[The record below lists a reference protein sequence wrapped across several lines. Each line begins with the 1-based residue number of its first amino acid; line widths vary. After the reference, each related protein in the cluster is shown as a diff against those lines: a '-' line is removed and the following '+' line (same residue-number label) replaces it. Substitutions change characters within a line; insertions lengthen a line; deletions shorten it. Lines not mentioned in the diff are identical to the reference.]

1 MAIKDILTKGVSY
14 GDIDLYK
21 SRFDFEKF
29 EIEEQDK
36 ATLLQKEQII
46 TNSQKQMMKNIYEIA
61 KNLYESQQIL
71 ANYHSGSFVEWFSNL
86 GFKKYY
92 V

>member
-29 EIEEQDK
+29 EIEEQD
-36 ATLLQKEQII
+36 
-46 TNSQKQMMKNIYEIA
+46 MRHY
-61 KNLYESQQIL
+61 Y
-71 ANYHSGSFVEWFSNL
+71 
-86 GFKKYY
+86 KKSR
-92 V
+92 

>member
-71 ANYHSGSFVEWFSNL
+71 ANYHSGSFVE
-86 GFKKYY
+86 
-92 V
+92 